1 VPKIIKT
8 HDFRFAAVVHE
19 DVPRT
24 LDRYI
29 ADTFGTAEARCLKS
43 LGIGNIELPEVHVFS
58 GCWHAKSPR
67 NFAGISVGEP
77 TELHLCDD
85 LAEQLPSRIRG
96 ILWHEVGHVLCYVHG
111 LPTTWTHKRG
121 IGMDEEQLAD
131 LATELLCGVV
141 IYYDE
146 EMVQRA
152 GPGRSKNW
160 IRPRP
165 KGLR

>member
-1 VPKIIKT
+1 M
-8 HDFRFAAVVHE
+8 HGFRTAAVVHD

-24 LDRYI
+24 LVRYI

-43 LGIGNIELPEVHVFS
+43 LGIGNIDLPEVHVFS
-58 GCWHAKSPR
+58 GCWHAKSSR

-77 TELHLCDD
+77 TKLYLCDD
-85 LAEQLPSRIRG
+85 LADQPSSRIRG

-111 LPTTWTHKRG
+111 SPTHKKG
-121 IGMDEEQLAD
+121 LGLDEEQLAD

-141 IYYDE
+141 IYYDD